1 MNISYD
7 SKYNGCAIYIRLNGM
22 IECKYI
28 STWEHFVGCN
38 CVYFEVVY
46 STTWHKYVYRIFN
59 KIMDYTNVWFAFLLW
74 CAVSCLNWIH
84 RCDRFIEIKEKTF
97 SYISHIFPIF
107 FVLLFQQVLKRNLNG
122 ENYWIILS
130 YSIPFSW
137 ATLNQFEE
145 LRKYYV
151 LYKRKNKEEVWLN
164 RLSWF
169 NVC

>member
-1 MNISYD
+1 M
-7 SKYNGCAIYIRLNGM
+7 A
-22 IECKYI
+22 YI
-28 STWEHFVGCN
+28 SKL
-38 CVYFEVVY
+38 
-46 STTWHKYVYRIFN
+46 STPLHGTNMFIEFFN

-97 SYISHIFPIF
+97 SYISHIFPIY

-151 LYKRKNKEEVWLN
+151 LYKRKNKEELWLN